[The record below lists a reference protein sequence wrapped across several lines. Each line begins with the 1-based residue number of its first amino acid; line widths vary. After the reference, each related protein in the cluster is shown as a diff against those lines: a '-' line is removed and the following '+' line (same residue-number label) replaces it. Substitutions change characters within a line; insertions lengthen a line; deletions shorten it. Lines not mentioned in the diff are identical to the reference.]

1 MLNFTKT
8 ELLGLDIG
16 SSAVKVVRLRKDKDN
31 AGYTVTAAGIAEIAV
46 SEQEEDDNNHQKINT
61 VNAIRECLELTG
73 RKMKLAVCG
82 LSGPEVAV
90 RDFEFPS
97 LSTSEIEGAVLFEAS
112 QVCPFNAADSAVDYH
127 LILNGD
133 DKTRGILVAATNA
146 LIKSKVQLTKEA
158 ALKCV
163 LMDVEGL
170 ALLNCFNG
178 LADESEKS
186 ATAILN
192 VGSSGT
198 TVAIIGSNGRPFI
211 RDMTFAGD
219 DIIKQIATDKG
230 MSTEDVKGILSGS
243 GLAGLR
249 QEESGDSTA
258 SQIDLNDSLK
268 KACQKLIVDVS
279 KTLRYYTIQEQ
290 SRPVEKIFV
299 CGGFA
304 LTKGFIEL
312 LNSRLGAETVLWN
325 PFEKIRCDT
334 AQHLSDICSK
344 RGPALALAAG
354 LAMRSV

>member
-1 MLNFTKT
+1 M
-8 ELLGLDIG
+8 GLDIG
-16 SSAVKVVRLRKDKDN
+16 SSAVKVVRLRKDD
-31 AGYTVTAAGIAEIAV
+31 AGYTVIAAGIAEIAPAASF
-46 SEQEEDDNNHQKINT
+46 SEANEWIEDNNNHRKINT
-61 VNAIRECLELTG
+61 VKAIRECLESTG

-97 LSTSEIEGAVLFEAS
+97 LSTSEIDGAVSFEAS
-112 QVCPFNAADSAVDYH
+112 QVCPFNAADSIVDYH
-127 LILNGD
+127 LIPNGD
-133 DKTRGILVAATNA
+133 NKTRGILVAATNA
-146 LIKSKVQLTKEA
+146 LIKNKVQLAKES

-186 ATAILN
+186 TTAILN
-192 VGSSGT
+192 VGGSGT
-198 TVAIIGSNGRPFI
+198 TVAILGSNGRPFI
-211 RDMTFAGD
+211 RDITFAGD
-219 DIIKQIATDKG
+219 DIIKQIAADKG
-230 MSTEDVKGILSGS
+230 MSTQDVKGILSG
-243 GLAGLR
+243 
-249 QEESGDSTA
+249 DSTE
-258 SQIDLNDSLK
+258 SQIELHDSLE

-279 KTLRYYTIQEQ
+279 KTLRYYAAQEQ

-334 AQHLSDICSK
+334 AQQLSDICSK
-344 RGPALALAAG
+344 RGPVLAVAAG

>member
-1 MLNFTKT
+1 LSWKRILSFTKT

-16 SSAVKVVRLRKDKDN
+16 SSAVKVVRLRKDD
-31 AGYTVTAAGIAEIAV
+31 AGYKVTAAGITEIGA
-46 SEQEEDDNNHQKINT
+46 SEENNNHRNT
-61 VNAIRECLELTG
+61 VNAIRQCLESTG

-90 RDFEFPS
+90 RDFEFPT

-127 LILNGD
+127 LIPNGD
-133 DKTRGILVAATNA
+133 DKTRGILVAATNV
-146 LIKSKVQLTKEA
+146 LIKNKVQLTKEA

-178 LADESEKS
+178 LANDSEKFT
-186 ATAILN
+186 TAILN
-192 VGSSGT
+192 VGGSHT
-198 TVAIIGSNGRPFI
+198 TVAIMGNNGRPFI
-211 RDMTFAGD
+211 RDMTFAGG
-219 DIIKQIATDKG
+219 DIIKQIAAEND
-230 MSTEDVKGILSGS
+230 MSTEDVKGILS
-243 GLAGLR
+243 A
-249 QEESGDSTA
+249 DSTA
-258 SQIDLNDSLK
+258 SQIDLHPVPSATGGIHDSLE
-268 KACQKLIVDVS
+268 KACHKLIDDVS
-279 KTLRYYTIQEQ
+279 KTLRYYAAQEQ
-290 SRPVEKIFV
+290 SRPVEKLFV

-312 LNSRLGAETVLWN
+312 LNSRLAAETVLWN

-334 AQHLSDICSK
+334 AQQFSDICSM
-344 RGPALALAAG
+344 RGPALAVAAG